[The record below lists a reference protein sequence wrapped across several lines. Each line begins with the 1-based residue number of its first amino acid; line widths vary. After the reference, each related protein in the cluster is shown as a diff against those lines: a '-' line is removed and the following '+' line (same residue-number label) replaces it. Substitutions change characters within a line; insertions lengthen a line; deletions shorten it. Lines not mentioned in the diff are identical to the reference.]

1 MSTDS
6 CAFGKPANFSA
17 TSKQLVCVDPSDKAY
32 AKVEELFQKGWKHRE
47 KEKPVIHTLYEVI
60 CSQRS
65 LDSYAEHKFQYR
77 KRANEQ
83 LLFHGTSQA
92 CSFGMSPS
100 NMALCHIP
108 SCSLCSIVW
117 NSFDV
122 QKCGTRHHFQRFG
135 RGIYVT
141 SCSSKADDYFLGNP
155 SISHSRVLLVN
166 RVIVGKAAKYR
177 FNATTLI
184 KPPRGYNSVI
194 GIPGG
199 DLSYEETV
207 VYHNDAIRP
216 AYVVIYGKAPTVIP
230 SMEAM
235 PATVMEGLSCI
246 QNTMT
251 SQSSESPSLLKNCD
265 IETVKKTGEKASK
278 LMKKS
283 SSEDP
288 LLPRDHD
295 IETVKKMG
303 KKASKLMKKP
313 VHHISTTTVIP
324 HMEAMSQSSESQSLP
339 RNCDIQTEKK
349 MGKKLKKKSVLY
361 VPATTQ
367 SDVQMA

>member
-251 SQSSESPSLLKNCD
+251 SQSSETQCICNLGVNQAVLCDLKSCGICN
-265 IETVKKTGEKASK
+265 VV
-278 LMKKS
+278 KS
-283 SSEDP
+283 SFKTFAFGEHANNGRFGEGVYSYRNPQLADKFATSCTSSPYRVTIACDVVVENMVEVP
-288 LLPRDHD
+288 
-295 IETVKKMG
+295 E
-303 KKASKLMKKP
+303 
-313 VHHISTTTVIP
+313 
-324 HMEAMSQSSESQSLP
+324 SESLFVATADAIIP
-339 RNCDIQTEKK
+339 A
-349 MGKKLKKKSVLY
+349 Y
-361 VPATTQ
+361 VIMYSA
-367 SDVQMA
+367 